1 MLKKSTETVVQIG
14 SIQQIQ
20 MAVPGATVKP
30 VQIAGAN
37 GNGNG
42 NGHANGNGHK
52 NGSGEVKAEKTNAE
66 EATVAGD

>member
-1 MLKKSTETVVQIG
+1 
-14 SIQQIQ
+14 

-42 NGHANGNGHK
+42 HANGNGHK
-52 NGSGEVKAEKTNAE
+52 NGNSEAKAEKTNAE
-66 EATVAGD
+66 EAAIAGD

>member
-42 NGHANGNGHK
+42 HANGNGHK
-52 NGSGEVKAEKTNAE
+52 DGSGEAKAEKTKAE
-66 EATVAGD
+66 EAAVAGD